1 VSSKLFSLL
10 VGLTLTTS
18 TLSGAE
24 LRAIVPEK
32 HLDLMF
38 DYCMDCHNA
47 DTQKGKVN
55 LEDLPLEVDTLQH
68 AELWQKV
75 LDVLNSGEMPPENKR
90 QPEKVAKA
98 DFLEDLAK
106 TMVLARKKLSDSGGQ
121 ITMRRLNRREYQNTI
136 KSLTGVS
143 LNVESLPA
151 DGGAGS
157 FDTVG
162 ASQFISSDQFEQ
174 YLELGRTAVDEAF
187 ARHSAMAKPST
198 VFRVEPEK
206 TVNVEHL
213 EMIKKM
219 EERLAQVK
227 PWMDSVDK
235 AVKAPENEA
244 IMAQLRKEHPD
255 IDTHAFR
262 IYRMSNRLKGVME
275 LKHFGGDPDSAMN
288 FYQLDYRTKYESL
301 KYFAELPHNE
311 RGTYLRYTSGIVR
324 LDIPS
329 PKERSKLV
337 PGKYKVRFKAGIVE
351 STPIERHFI
360 EVGHPRRTSPVPSG
374 FANPPLSVHQVTG
387 TIENP
392 QVIESIVEVSIDGPK
407 EFGIQERMPK
417 DFKARMQ
424 KHHADR
430 RKNGHGTPP
439 ALWVDWIELEGPIQ
453 ENQSPKLE
461 ITRVEP
467 EKTINPANEKIIKKA
482 EATQDR
488 FKQWKKGVDE
498 AAKSP
503 ENQAII
509 AEIRKKNRLIDHPN
523 RFYIFAEHFK
533 NVPSPKDFG
542 FLDFQKAAAADPSRS
557 KNLALLK
564 HYASLPHRDTGTY
577 LKLTHGTG
585 RVIVAPKKMP
595 VGDYIFRVR
604 LGTVKGTPAARKFIE
619 IGHPQRDIESRDWG
633 LKGKPISVH
642 QVTGTIE
649 APQIMEI
656 PIEVRSDT
664 TREFA
669 VQEKQPNNAN
679 LKVLWDEHNKLKKEN
694 GYGHPPAIWI
704 DWVELEGPHDP
715 NRLKT
720 WKQRREVEHHANAK
734 VGGTYNDY
742 FKGGHDK
749 AQSFLKTGK
758 PQKDIVDEDRAHFV
772 IREFENKGPSYRRYL
787 DSNLTKSG
795 SLLGF
800 SYKQEFI
807 ALPPEHPSGWSKTQ
821 HIVDTLP
828 AGHYKLRFSVGALQ
842 STEKKRHF
850 VSIGA
855 VPAKDQF
862 NLLDTFQVSGTVD
875 NPQVIEVPVQLSK
888 NGPRK
893 FAVRERGD
901 PKAMQARML
910 SAIKETGLGLTPALW
925 IDWVEWEGPL
935 PSAKPKMFK
944 QRRQAEKY
952 ATAKVKRK
960 YESYFKAGYDAALA
974 FQKDGIPRPAVGVKD
989 LDEAKFRIRR
999 YEMEAASQLRYLN
1012 DPLTKSGS
1020 LLGVFDRNGNLN
1032 SEEFIEISMDPLG
1045 FKKKSKPLPLG
1056 KYRVRVRMGSVEG
1069 TSPDRHFAVLG
1080 SVSNGGSRNVDGDG
1094 FNLLET
1100 FQVTG
1105 TTSAPQ
1111 VFETTVELTLNGSRK
1126 FSLREK
1132 SNLMADTLRGK
1143 REIYKG
1149 GMAAPPA
1156 LWIDWV
1162 EWEGPLQDK
1171 VQDDGLVSILQN
1183 NLSGTV
1189 DTEEERA
1196 RSIFQR
1202 FCMEAFRQVDP
1213 DPMFIDQLVGL
1224 YKRRITAGDSFDVAI
1239 RTPLS
1244 VILASPG
1251 FLYLDEPNMKESK
1264 RPLNDRELAVRLAYF
1279 LWSSPPDAR
1288 LFALA
1293 KRNELSN
1300 PATLRAEVDRMIADP
1315 RSEEFV
1321 AGFVHQW
1328 LHMERLDF
1336 FQFDT
1341 KLHREF
1347 DESVRA
1353 SARKEVYESFA
1364 LLLRDQER
1372 GHIGKLLKS
1381 DYVMINGLLGTYYGI
1396 DGVSGDHFRKVSL
1409 PPDSPRGGLL
1419 GTAAVLAMGSDGIES
1434 SPVERG
1440 AWVLRYLLNDPP
1452 PPAPPNVPQLSRLA
1466 DKPLTARERVLA
1478 HQEEPQCAS
1487 CHRKI
1492 DPIGFGLENF
1502 TAAGKWRTEDK
1513 HGKKTYDIDPS
1524 GKFHKGPEFSGYF
1537 EMRDLIAQKENDFA
1551 RGFTEHLIGYG
1562 LGRPFGFTDEDLANE
1577 ITSAAKKEDHSVSAF
1592 VHALVQSK
1600 AFITK

>member
-1 VSSKLFSLL
+1 MSSKLFSLL

-351 STPIERHFI
+351 GTPIERHFI

-679 LKVLWDEHNKLKKEN
+679 LKTLWNEHNQLKAEN
-694 GYGHPPAIWI
+694 GYGHPPAIWV

-1452 PPAPPNVPQLSRLA
+1452 PPAPPNIPQLSRLA
-1466 DKPLTARERVLA
+1466 DKLLTARERVLA

>member
-1 VSSKLFSLL
+1 MSSKLFSLL

-351 STPIERHFI
+351 GTPIERHFI

-679 LKVLWDEHNKLKKEN
+679 LKTLWNEHNQLKAEN
-694 GYGHPPAIWI
+694 GYGHPPAIWV